1 MAITRDSVMTL
12 DKLGSRV
19 RLLTG
24 IEAAEVDDSDLS
36 VLLTMAI
43 EWVEEQE
50 GATYTVNT
58 HDLQDQAVTYYTSYL
73 ASIAQNG
80 MGIENLKIG
89 EIFISYGDADTDPY
103 GKYLD
108 MARNALLQKNALSIT
123 TSTYNADPTLGDIDW
138 KKNIDGS
145 SSTLNVRQ
153 KPRNIN

>member
-1 MAITRDSVMTL
+1 MADITRDSVMTL
-12 DKLGSRV
+12 NKVGDRV

-24 IEAAEVDDSDLS
+24 IEATEVDNSDLS
-36 VLLTMAI
+36 ILMTMAI

-50 GATYTVNT
+50 GSTYTVNT

-89 EIFISYGDADTDPY
+89 EIFISYGDDDPY

-123 TSTYNADPTLGDIDW
+123 TSNYNADPTLGDVDR

-145 SSTLNVRQ
+145 SSTLNVRK

>member
-1 MAITRDSVMTL
+1 MADITRDSVMTL
-12 DKLGSRV
+12 NKVGDRV

-24 IEAAEVDDSDLS
+24 IEATEVDNSDLS
-36 VLLTMAI
+36 ILMTMAI

-50 GATYTVNT
+50 GSTYTVNT

-89 EIFISYGDADTDPY
+89 EVFISYGDDDPY

-108 MARNALLQKNALSIT
+108 MARDALLQKNALSIT
-123 TSTYNADPTLGDIDW
+123 TSTYNADPSLGDVDW